1 MHSILLV
8 EDDEMLLQTIC
19 VTLEDANL
27 HVDCVRDGESALEM
41 SFEKDYDLYLLDVNV
56 PFLNGFDFLRE
67 LRESGDNTPAFFITA
82 LNDIDSVSQGF
93 DAGADDYIKKPFDP
107 DELIIRIK
115 AILKK
120 KHSGLS
126 YAGIV
131 YNEESGDILKDN
143 KVIPLPK
150 LEKEMFLLL
159 LSQLGKTVTKESIY
173 EIMDKPS
180 DQSLRVHMNQM
191 KKVLGLNIS
200 NVRGVGYRLE
210 KA

>member
-1 MHSILLV
+1 MQSILLL
-8 EDDEMLLQTIC
+8 EDDEVLLQTIC
-19 VTLEDANL
+19 ATLEDANL
-27 HVDCVRDGESALEM
+27 HVNCVRDGESALDM

-56 PFLNGFDFLRE
+56 PFLNGFDFLQQ
-67 LRESGDNTPAFFITA
+67 LRDSGDSTPAFFITA
-82 LNDIDSVSQGF
+82 LNDINSVSKGF
-93 DAGADDYIKKPFDP
+93 NAGADDYIKKPFDP

-126 YAGIV
+126 FSGIT
-131 YNEESGDILKDN
+131 YNEESGDIFKDD
-143 KVIPLPK
+143 KVISLPK

-159 LSQLGKTVTKESIY
+159 LAQLGNTVTKEQIY
-173 EIMDKPS
+173 DIMDKPS

-191 KKVLGLNIS
+191 KKALGLNIS